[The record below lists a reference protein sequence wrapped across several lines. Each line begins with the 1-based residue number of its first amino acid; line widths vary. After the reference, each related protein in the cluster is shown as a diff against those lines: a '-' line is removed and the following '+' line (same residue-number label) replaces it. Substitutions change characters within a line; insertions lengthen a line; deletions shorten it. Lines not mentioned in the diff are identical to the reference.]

1 MFLFINSYY
10 IITNLF
16 EWWINADITEA
27 IDVGID
33 EFGSCES
40 PLPSPKSDK
49 RLIDGQSVSEITYI
63 HIHECDNFS
72 VSGNMFMPLPHIFP
86 FILLSCA
93 LVFR

>member
-1 MFLFINSYY
+1 MM
-10 IITNLF
+10 
-16 EWWINADITEA
+16 NADITEA

-33 EFGSCES
+33 EFGLCES

-63 HIHECDNFS
+63 HIHECDSFS
-72 VSGNMFMPLPHIFP
+72 VSRNMFMPHPHIFP
-86 FILLSCA
+86 FVLLSCA